1 MRERV
6 MNFSQDW
13 SNLDEPLFTT
23 IRRHKGDLKYVPD
36 ETVQVVSPSK
46 RFRARVLFAGD
57 WKLKDIPLS
66 FLEYDLDRRM
76 GEKRGDLIAK
86 LRKLYKWSEPPTE
99 KDFVTVY
106 LLRKV

>member
-13 SNLDEPLFTT
+13 SKLDEPLFTT
-23 IRRHKGDLKYVPD
+23 IRRHKGDLRYVPD

-57 WKLKDIPLS
+57 WKLKDIPFS
-66 FLEYDLDRRM
+66 FLEYDLDGKL
-76 GEKRGDLIAK
+76 GEKRADLIAK

-99 KDFVTVY
+99 RDVVTVY
-106 LLRKV
+106 LLKKV